1 MLLICN
7 IKKNKPMETIY
18 LVIVFLVTLVAIVT
32 AVHHYAKNDRLTT
45 DLEIINSSLKSA
57 NKLLLDKK
65 EELFRVNAKLA
76 AGLEVGRTLRKERDI
91 LIVELESANAKLEA
105 LVALNKAVEAK
116 ETVVEVVVEET
127 KEEVEVAPVM
137 EPVTPVTPITPTI
150 PTPLSTS
157 KKSNRR
163 KR

>member
-1 MLLICN
+1 
-7 IKKNKPMETIY
+7 METIY
-18 LVIVFLVTLVAIVT
+18 LVIVFLATLVAIVT
-32 AVHHYAKNDRLTT
+32 AVHHYAKNDRLST
-45 DLEIINSSLKSA
+45 DLEVLNSSLKSA

-105 LVALNKAVEAK
+105 LVALNKDVAVK
-116 ETVVEVVVEET
+116 EPEVEVVVEET
-127 KEEVEVAPVM
+127 KEEVQVAPVL
-137 EPVTPVTPITPTI
+137 EVVTPVTPVTPVTTAPIT
-150 PTPLSTS
+150 LSTS

>member
-1 MLLICN
+1 
-7 IKKNKPMETIY
+7 METIY

-32 AVHHYAKNDRLTT
+32 AVHHYAKNDRLST
-45 DLEIINSSLKSA
+45 DLEVLNSSLKSA

-76 AGLEVGRTLRKERDI
+76 AGLEVGRTLRKERDS

-116 ETVVEVVVEET
+116 EPEVEVVVEET
-127 KEEVEVAPVM
+127 KEEVQVAPVM
-137 EPVTPVTPITPTI
+137 EPVTPVTPITPT
-150 PTPLSTS
+150 TPISLSTS